1 MSLKTTAEEL
11 RHRYPASTMV
21 GNYLYVAPGESTDHV
36 YGVQL
41 PSRAGAG
48 PLNLFFERV
57 GASTRTRAPQYPPC
71 KELLSML
78 KAKYGPPTVTEEFWE
93 ERAWNRRL
101 AWRRA
106 GEALVL
112 QCFRLKG
119 SKFFAETLIIDRVA
133 EWKLQMTPKLCMPR
147 DQLRYSTE
155 LG

>member
-1 MSLKTTAEEL
+1 
-11 RHRYPASTMV
+11 MV

-36 YGVQL
+36 YGVQTSEPRRCWSTQPYSL
-41 PSRAGAG
+41 SALVLLLG
-48 PLNLFFERV
+48 PVLLN
-57 GASTRTRAPQYPPC
+57 TRRC

-119 SKFFAETLIIDRVA
+119 RNFS
-133 EWKLQMTPKLCMPR
+133 PKHSLSIE
-147 DQLRYSTE
+147 LRSGSYR
-155 LG
+155 